1 MEWLFLGAVVVFLA
15 AMAYAVYVGVKMG
28 GDD

>member
-1 MEWLFLGAVVVFLA
+1 MEWLLAAAVVAFLA
-15 AMAYAVYVGVKMG
+15 AMGYAVYVGIKMG